1 MIRFLGRRLIY
12 MVATMLIA
20 SVLLFLLFE
29 LSPDDIVISA
39 LGPYSTQEQRAIWL
53 TQNGYDLPAYVRYF
67 DWLGRFVVGDWRV
80 SRLYSAP
87 VAGVVASHLL
97 NTAILAFWFFA
108 FLIPLSLILGVLA
121 GMREGAP
128 LDRVIS
134 TGSILAASIPPFAST
149 VFVSALFV
157 FTLQWLPGT
166 SSMMDGF
173 NWREM
178 VMPVLVLVVYDLG
191 YVVRITRVSMAEVM
205 TTPYMRTAVLKGLP
219 RRRVIWRH
227 ALRNALI
234 TPVTVLTMHIN
245 WLLAGVIVVEYFFA
259 YKGFG
264 SLILRAA
271 LGRDLFLLEA
281 CTIVTVAIAVGTQ
294 TVADLIYTYL
304 SPRVR
309 FK

>member
-1 MIRFLGRRLIY
+1 MY
-12 MVATMLIA
+12 MVATMFVA

-29 LSPDDIVISA
+29 LSPEDIVISA

-67 DWLGRFVVGDWRV
+67 DWLGRFIFGDWRV

-87 VAGVVASHLL
+87 VASVVASHLL
-97 NTAILAFWFFA
+97 NTAILAFWFFV

-128 LDRVIS
+128 LDRAIS
-134 TGSILAASIPPFAST
+134 TGSILAASVPPFAST

-173 NWREM
+173 NWREL

-219 RRRVIWRH
+219 RGRVIWRH

-234 TPVTVLTMHIN
+234 TPVTVLMMHVN
-245 WLLAGVIVVEYFFA
+245 WLLAGVIVVEFFFA

-281 CTIVTVAIAVGTQ
+281 CTIITVAIAVSTQ
-294 TVADLIYTYL
+294 TIADLIYTYL